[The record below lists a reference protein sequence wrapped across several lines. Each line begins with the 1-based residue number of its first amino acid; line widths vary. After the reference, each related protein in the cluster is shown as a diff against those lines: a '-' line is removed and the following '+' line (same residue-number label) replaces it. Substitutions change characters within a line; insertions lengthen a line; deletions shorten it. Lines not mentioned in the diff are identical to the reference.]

1 MAEMNFLGTPAFY
14 PPKEFTGKAEH
25 FEEFSY
31 KLRAYMNLL
40 NPGYSHIFRSIEADP
55 TQVIQDEDFHEVQQ
69 VRAEDCTVTQV
80 VVTETKIAVLASV
93 LQNVLTTPCAG
104 DGSTLL
110 RRSITMDGFGS
121 WRNQIVTN
129 DIYIYTY
136 CGPDFEYDR
145 NHTDASAAQ
154 RRHYRLVPTS
164 TEHYS

>member
-1 MAEMNFLGTPAFY
+1 
-14 PPKEFTGKAEH
+14 
-25 FEEFSY
+25 
-31 KLRAYMNLL
+31 MNLL
-40 NPGYSHIFRSIEADP
+40 NPGYSQIFRSIQADP

-129 DIYIYTY
+129 DIYIYIL
-136 CGPDFEYDR
+136 R
-145 NHTDASAAQ
+145 S
-154 RRHYRLVPTS
+154 
-164 TEHYS
+164 